1 MQIHFFCRITKKF
14 SKKHQFQYFFSK
26 FAIGIGK
33 AIPVLLT
40 IQKRYAYLV
49 SENLRNFQRNTR
61 WCDGSRISAWAACY
75 FFVTR
80 FSQDPHLT
88 MWYIS
93 ATLLFINNSIVAAG
107 WDKNYSYESEK
118 ITCFDAYSIEY
129 RIRFM

>member
-1 MQIHFFCRITKKF
+1 MRQIQLFFINL
-14 SKKHQFQYFFSK
+14 QLDL
-26 FAIGIGK
+26 GK
-33 AIPVLLT
+33 TISVLLK

-75 FFVTR
+75 IFVTR
-80 FSQDPHLT
+80 FSQDPHLK

-107 WDKNYSYESEK
+107 WDKN
-118 ITCFDAYSIEY
+118 I
-129 RIRFM
+129 